1 MNELGNWI
9 SQGTQKP
16 FYVRK
21 EFDVK
26 KEIVKAAAYVCG
38 LGQFIFHLN
47 GQKVA
52 DHELDPGWTN
62 YDKKIQY
69 VKFDITDLVHTGK
82 NVLGAEVGNGWF
94 IKEDEHYTFSFP
106 AFMPP
111 NPNPYKPFGNELVFA
126 VKLILNYVDGTAE
139 TLFADE
145 TFKVKEHPVTMS
157 NVYGSETYCAELN
170 QKGWNQ
176 IDFDDSKWE
185 NAVVVTEQDA
195 PKGELIEQF
204 QPAIKVICSY

>member
-82 NVLGAEVGNGWF
+82 MCLEQKWG
-94 IKEDEHYTFSFP
+94 T
-106 AFMPP
+106 
-111 NPNPYKPFGNELVFA
+111 
-126 VKLILNYVDGTAE
+126 DG
-139 TLFADE
+139 L
-145 TFKVKEHPVTMS
+145 
-157 NVYGSETYCAELN
+157 
-170 QKGWNQ
+170 
-176 IDFDDSKWE
+176 
-185 NAVVVTEQDA
+185 
-195 PKGELIEQF
+195 
-204 QPAIKVICSY
+204 